1 MLSAQRPVK
10 VIRLIAKE
18 TVEEIILKRS
28 EAKLSLTQAVIEG
41 GQFSG
46 GVAAD
51 STSQLADI
59 LKFGLDKMMSMEDEE
74 RWGQ

>member
-1 MLSAQRPVK
+1 MK

-46 GVAAD
+46 GVAATD
-51 STSQLADI
+51 NNMELADI
-59 LKFGLDKMMSMEDEE
+59 LKFGLDKIMNDAEDD
-74 RWGQ
+74 RYTRP